1 MLSDDVIIETI
12 GLTKI
17 FSGVPAVHK
26 LDLEV
31 HQGEIFG
38 FLGPN
43 ASGKTTTTNMLLGLV
58 KPSAGRIKLF
68 REDMGNNY
76 PFILP
81 RVGAV
86 LDTPAFYPYLSGK
99 DNLKIFSRIAGHY
112 SNDKII
118 DEKLET
124 TGLTG
129 REKDKVREYSLGMKQ
144 RLAMALSLLNDP
156 ELLIFDE
163 PTNGLD
169 PFGIIEVRT
178 LIRNLSD
185 QGKTI
190 FLSSHLLHE
199 VEQVC
204 TNVALINKGNIIKT
218 GAVKELLGN
227 DNKDSLE
234 DLFLSVIDKGK

>member
-1 MLSDDVIIETI
+1 MMGDVIIETI
-12 GLTKI
+12 GLTKK
-17 FSGVPAVHK
+17 FRGVSAVHK
-26 LDLEV
+26 LDLEI

-68 REDMGNNY
+68 GEDVENNY

-86 LDTPAFYPYLSGK
+86 LDTPAFYPYLSGE
-99 DNLKIFSRIAGHY
+99 DNLKIFSRIAEH
-112 SNDKII
+112 SDDKII
-118 DEKLET
+118 GEVLET
-124 TGLTG
+124 TGLIG

-144 RLAMALSLLNDP
+144 RLAMALSLLNNP
-156 ELLIFDE
+156 ELIIFDE

-169 PFGIIEVRT
+169 PFGMIEVRT
-178 LIRNLSD
+178 LIRNLSN

-204 TNVALINKGNIIKT
+204 TNVALINKGNIIAK
-218 GAVKELLGN
+218 GAVKELLRN
-227 DNKDSLE
+227 ANKDSLE
-234 DLFLSVIDKGK
+234 GFFLSVIDKGK